1 MMNIINYQM
10 LKNKHN
16 QNFKSVNLKL
26 EHYRKGLDDKEDL
39 DDMTPLEGDEEV
51 KEKKGLKF

>member
-26 EHYRKGLDDKEDL
+26 EHYDYNLQFTEKVQIIKKIW
-39 DDMTPLEGDEEV
+39 MT
-51 KEKKGLKF
+51 